1 MVVRFLT
8 LLLAVV
14 LMTGVVVQGS
24 AQAAPSSA
32 LVDAP
37 DAPDL
42 DPVVLPT
49 CSELVPAILATRVI
63 APPPLREPTGRLH
76 AVLVFRPPR

>member
-1 MVVRFLT
+1 VVVRFLT
-8 LLLAVV
+8 LLLAVI
-14 LMTGVVVQGS
+14 LMTGVVAQGS
-24 AQAAPSSA
+24 AQAAGVA

-42 DPVVLPT
+42 DPAVVP
-49 CSELVPAILATRVI
+49 EVRAIAPAIIATRVI
-63 APPPLREPTGRLH
+63 APPALPIITGRRH